1 MSFGF
6 KRDRNQ
12 RLREV
17 DQSAH
22 MLVRTYDDLDC
33 VACVVRRDQRGVSI
47 MYKTGRDVDVTNLL
61 LDGADLLADIASKK

>member
-6 KRDRNQ
+6 KKDRNQ

-33 VACVVRRDQRGVSI
+33 VSCVVRRDRRGVSI
-47 MYKTGRDVDVTNLL
+47 MYKTGRDKDVTNLL
-61 LDGADLLADIASKK
+61 LDGADLMADIARKK